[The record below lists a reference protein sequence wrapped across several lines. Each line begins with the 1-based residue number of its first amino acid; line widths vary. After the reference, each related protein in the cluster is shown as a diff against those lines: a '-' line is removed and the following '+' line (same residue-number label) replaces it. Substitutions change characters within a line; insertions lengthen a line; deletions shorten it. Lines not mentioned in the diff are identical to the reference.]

1 MQCPLCYSNDTA
13 LFESVA
19 GIDYQ
24 RCGNCQ
30 LTWMHPQF
38 RPSIEEEK
46 EQYELHDNRVDN
58 YHYRKFLSRLSE
70 PLQQE
75 LRAGSRGLDYGCGQ
89 GPALAAMMD
98 EAGFPTAIYD
108 PIYFPETA
116 PLERRYDF
124 ITCTEV
130 VEHLH
135 EPRPVFERL
144 DGLLVD
150 GGVLAVMT
158 RWLTED
164 EAFAGWRYR
173 RDATHVCFYR
183 IETLEWIARHFCWS
197 VTYPARNVS
206 FFHKTSGVVGQ
217 DAEQEITQ

>member
-1 MQCPLCYSNDTA
+1 MQCPLCYSNDTR

-24 RCGNCQ
+24 RCHDCR

-38 RPSIEEEK
+38 LPTAEEEK
-46 EQYELHDNRVDN
+46 EQYDRHDNRVDN
-58 YHYRKFLSRLSE
+58 YHYRKFLSRLTA

-75 LRAGSRGLDYGCGQ
+75 LSAGARGLDFGCGQ

-116 PLERRYDF
+116 PLEDRHDF

-135 EPRPVFERL
+135 EPRPVFEQL
-144 DGLLVD
+144 DAMLAG

-183 IETLEWIARHFCWS
+183 IETLEWIARHFGWS
-197 VTYPARNVS
+197 VTFPARNVS
-206 FFHKTSGVVGQ
+206 FFHKPSDAGRQ
-217 DAEQEITQ
+217 DQDYAGNQ